1 MLARS
6 SRYLAH
12 SAFSSNSSCSQ
23 LTHNMMIAASMTEDT
38 AAADGSAV
46 QEDVP
51 TRAKLTLEQKR
62 QLVMTWF
69 TQEELGRVKDLG
81 PGKNFVRRAA
91 KDLKLFQLRKL
102 RAASSSSEVQRTNID
117 DMARRRVMSYRP
129 RKFAAAAAEEEIAA
143 TATITTNLDPARVRS
158 VLLAFYGS
166 TGHDAAPLG
175 RHLRNCGVLDH
186 KAEILAVVRSIN
198 FRRMKRD
205 GVSVEEATARLDEVL
220 AAISFG
226 KEQQEDV
233 VAGCADP
240 LYAMQIDGDAAKDAT
255 LAAPLIS
262 GKAQH
267 QATRIAERRVQRQAM
282 VKAKRAARLL
292 RQQQKQSARQAA
304 QKQQPDKALAILQS
318 NPPLLK
324 LVQTDEAQDLL
335 MEWYSDPSNL
345 SIVDFLRSKEEA
357 WGNDHTSSSA
367 SPSLLDTYKR
377 PLRLLVK
384 AAQLHRLRKAA
395 AGRDNLV
402 NAVEDV
408 LARASTK
415 AVGVGVVAK
424 KATVAKV
431 TLKKN
436 PSAAATLA
444 GVTPEHL
451 QHHLMQWFRDDKMPS
466 VVDYLAV
473 NEIPPDVRPAMAHV
487 IKQLGLRQLRK
498 ERHLA
503 TVQARRRIKGALLG
517 KGGQS
522 KKMKPIKAKGKGGE
536 DTAPTVSAVLPSAPP
551 AKLLEEDYVSV
562 SKEGGETTAVVSPS
576 YDETVTTEGGKD
588 DLDFVVIH

>member
-1 MLARS
+1 
-6 SRYLAH
+6 
-12 SAFSSNSSCSQ
+12 
-23 LTHNMMIAASMTEDT
+23 MMIAASMTEDT

-143 TATITTNLDPARVRS
+143 TTITTNPDPARVRS

-166 TGHDAAPLG
+166 TGRDAAPLG

-220 AAISFG
+220 ATISFD
-226 KEQQEDV
+226 KEQQEMVQEDA
-233 VAGCADP
+233 VAGCADH
-240 LYAMQIDGDAAKDAT
+240 LYAMQIDGDAAKDTT

-262 GKAQH
+262 GKAQR
-267 QATRIAERRVQRQAM
+267 QATRIAERRVQRRAQRQAM

-292 RQQQKQSARQAA
+292 QQQQKQSARQAA

-345 SIVDFLRSKEEA
+345 SIVDFLRSKEA
-357 WGNDHTSSSA
+357 WGNDHTSSS
-367 SPSLLDTYKR
+367 SLLDTYKR

-408 LARASTK
+408 FARASTK

-424 KATVAKV
+424 KTTVAKV
-431 TLKKN
+431 TLKKI

-466 VVDYLAV
+466 VVDYLAA

>member
-1 MLARS
+1 
-6 SRYLAH
+6 
-12 SAFSSNSSCSQ
+12 
-23 LTHNMMIAASMTEDT
+23 MMIAASMIEDT

-51 TRAKLTLEQKR
+51 TKAKLTLEQKR

-69 TQEELGRVKDLG
+69 TQEELGRVKDLPAG

-102 RAASSSSEVQRTNID
+102 RAASSSSEVQRTTID

-143 TATITTNLDPARVRS
+143 ATATAITTNLDPARVRS

-166 TGHDAAPLG
+166 TGRDAAPLG

-220 AAISFG
+220 AATSFG
-226 KEQQEDV
+226 KEHQEMGQEDA
-233 VAGCADP
+233 VAGCADH
-240 LYAMQIDGDAAKDAT
+240 LYAMQIDGD
-255 LAAPLIS
+255 S
-262 GKAQH
+262 KAQR
-267 QATRIAERRVQRQAM
+267 QATRIAERRVQRRAQRQAM
-282 VKAKRAARLL
+282 MKAKRAARLL

-324 LVQTDEAQDLL
+324 LVQSDEAQDLL

-384 AAQLHRLRKAA
+384 AAQLHRLRKAE
-395 AGRDNLV
+395 AGRDKAV
-402 NAVEDV
+402 AAQAVEDV

-415 AVGVGVVAK
+415 AGGVGVVAK
-424 KATVAKV
+424 KGTVAKV

-436 PSAAATLA
+436 PSAAA
-444 GVTPEHL
+444 TPEHL

-466 VVDYLAV
+466 VVDYLAA

-503 TVQARRRIKGALLG
+503 TV
-517 KGGQS
+517 
-522 KKMKPIKAKGKGGE
+522 
-536 DTAPTVSAVLPSAPP
+536 
-551 AKLLEEDYVSV
+551 
-562 SKEGGETTAVVSPS
+562 
-576 YDETVTTEGGKD
+576 
-588 DLDFVVIH
+588 

>member
-1 MLARS
+1 
-6 SRYLAH
+6 
-12 SAFSSNSSCSQ
+12 
-23 LTHNMMIAASMTEDT
+23 MMIAASMIEDT

-51 TRAKLTLEQKR
+51 TKAKLTLEQKR

-102 RAASSSSEVQRTNID
+102 RAASASSSEVQRANID
-117 DMARRRVMSYRP
+117 DLARRRVMSYRP

-143 TATITTNLDPARVRS
+143 ATAITNLDPARVRS

-166 TGHDAAPLG
+166 TGRDAVPLG
-175 RHLRNCGVLDH
+175 RHLRNGGVLDH
-186 KAEILAVVRSIN
+186 KAEILAIVRSIQ

-220 AAISFG
+220 AATSFG
-226 KEQQEDV
+226 KEHQEMGQEDA
-233 VAGCADP
+233 VAGCADH
-240 LYAMQIDGDAAKDAT
+240 LYAMQIDGDAAKDTT

-262 GKAQH
+262 GKARR
-267 QATRIAERRVQRQAM
+267 QATRIAERRVQRRAQRQAM
-282 VKAKRAARLL
+282 MKAKRAARLL

-324 LVQTDEAQDLL
+324 LVQSDEAQDLL

-384 AAQLHRLRKAA
+384 AAQLHRLRKAE
-395 AGRDNLV
+395 AGRDKAV
-402 NAVEDV
+402 AAQAVEDV

-415 AVGVGVVAK
+415 AGGVGVVAK
-424 KATVAKV
+424 KGTVAKV

-436 PSAAATLA
+436 PSAAA
-444 GVTPEHL
+444 TPEHL

-466 VVDYLAV
+466 VVDYLAA

-503 TVQARRRIKGALLG
+503 TV
-517 KGGQS
+517 
-522 KKMKPIKAKGKGGE
+522 
-536 DTAPTVSAVLPSAPP
+536 
-551 AKLLEEDYVSV
+551 
-562 SKEGGETTAVVSPS
+562 
-576 YDETVTTEGGKD
+576 
-588 DLDFVVIH
+588 

>member
-1 MLARS
+1 
-6 SRYLAH
+6 
-12 SAFSSNSSCSQ
+12 
-23 LTHNMMIAASMTEDT
+23 MIAASMIEDT

-51 TRAKLTLEQKR
+51 TKAKLTLEQKR

-102 RAASSSSEVQRTNID
+102 RAASASSSEVQRTNID

-143 TATITTNLDPARVRS
+143 ATATNLDPARVRS

-166 TGHDAAPLG
+166 TGRDAVPLG

-186 KAEILAVVRSIN
+186 KAEILAIVRSIQ

-220 AAISFG
+220 AATSFG
-226 KEQQEDV
+226 KEHQEMEQEDA
-233 VAGCADP
+233 VAGCADH
-240 LYAMQIDGDAAKDAT
+240 LYAMQIDGD
-255 LAAPLIS
+255 S
-262 GKAQH
+262 KAQR
-267 QATRIAERRVQRQAM
+267 QATRIAERRVQRRAQRQAM

-324 LVQTDEAQDLL
+324 LVQSDEAQDLL

-384 AAQLHRLRKAA
+384 AAQLHRLRKAE
-395 AGRDNLV
+395 AGRDKAV
-402 NAVEDV
+402 AAQAVEDV

-415 AVGVGVVAK
+415 AGGVGVVAK
-424 KATVAKV
+424 QGTVAKV

-436 PSAAATLA
+436 PSAAA
-444 GVTPEHL
+444 TPEHL

-466 VVDYLAV
+466 VVDYLTA
-473 NEIPPDVRPAMAHV
+473 NELPPDVRPAMAHV
-487 IKQLGLRQLRK
+487 IKLLGLRQLRK

-562 SKEGGETTAVVSPS
+562 SKEGGETTEVVPPS